1 MRTGKVSAVWRNERL
16 GLMMIAASLTVI
28 VLTVAL
34 LFSYRQKEDEA
45 HIREQGVSLAR
56 VLSRLP
62 FVQLLPTAG
71 HQGVLSL
78 LQHGQ
83 VNSAFA
89 YLLIVDPQGTVLN
102 EVSSPGVIAPKVP
115 LAQNP
120 TSWLEERTLRLGS
133 DGRAV
138 QEFHA
143 PLFDQ
148 GQLAGYLRL
157 GYFKPGFGLAAEQVP
172 FFATLAL
179 PIFLL
184 TPLFYFLVRR
194 EIRPLQKINS
204 QIDQLVER
212 GNWNKVE
219 VGASGE
225 LRDFMD
231 RFNRFI
237 ELARTRIDALE
248 AERADLETSAKVLSY
263 QRSRIE
269 SVVQSIPDAIVIL
282 DESGAV
288 GLANG
293 RLATLLGV
301 DPNNVIGQK
310 PSEWCDNPEVVELL
324 AGCGSASS
332 PGYRSDS
339 VEFSPPAAPEK
350 RVAVSAYPLFSPRD
364 MSQLLGNLVVF
375 RDITAEMLAKRSG
388 GEFVA
393 HVAHELKSPLNVI
406 AMYSESLLGEDGRSE
421 EFRIEAANVVR
432 DEVERLS
439 MLINNILNITKLE
452 MGSISV
458 ERHRVKLRELL
469 EDTFNAVARSGRGD
483 DLKFTIDLPRE
494 MSPVAV
500 DKDLMRIAIN
510 NLLTNAIKYNRPGG
524 TVSLVAE
531 ETGSKVRISIRDNG
545 VGVAPEDQEKIFQ
558 KFFRSER
565 EEIRAKAGHGLG
577 LSLAREIV
585 QLHHGTLRVSSSAPG
600 EGSEFTIEFD
610 KETELLKRAV

>member
-1 MRTGKVSAVWRNERL
+1 
-16 GLMMIAASLTVI
+16 MMIAASLTVI

-34 LFSYRQKEDEA
+34 LFSCRQKEDEA

-62 FVQLLPTAG
+62 FSQLLPTAG

-89 YLLIVDPQGTVLN
+89 YLLIVDPQGTALN

-120 TSWLEERTLRLGS
+120 TSWLEERTLHFGS

-148 GQLAGYLRL
+148 GELAGYLRL

-204 QIDQLVER
+204 QIDQFVEK
-212 GNWNKVE
+212 GSWNNIK
-219 VGASGE
+219 VGATGE
-225 LRDFMD
+225 LRDFID
-231 RFNRFI
+231 RFSRFV
-237 ELARTRIDALE
+237 ELASSHIDALE
-248 AERADLETSAKVLSY
+248 AERADLEASAKILSY
-263 QRSRIE
+263 QRLRIE
-269 SVVQSIPDAIVIL
+269 SVLQSIPDAVVIL

-288 GLANG
+288 SLANAKLG
-293 RLATLLGV
+293 TLLGI
-301 DPNNVIGQK
+301 DPEWVIGRK
-310 PSEWCDNPEVVELL
+310 PSEWCDKSELAAFL
-324 AGCGSASS
+324 ASCGETST
-332 PGYRSDS
+332 PGYRSDL
-339 VEFSPPAAPEK
+339 VEFSPPEAPEK
-350 RVAVSAYPLFSPRD
+350 RIAVSAHPLFSPRN
-364 MSQLLGNLVVF
+364 MSQLYGKLVVF
-375 RDITAEMLAKRSG
+375 RDVTTEILARRSS

-393 HVAHELKSPLNVI
+393 HVAHEVKSPLNVI
-406 AMYSESLLGEDGRSE
+406 AMYVESLQGEDGQSE
-421 EFRIEAANVVR
+421 EFRIEAANVLR

-439 MLINNILNITKLE
+439 MLINNILSITKIE
-452 MGSISV
+452 MGSISI
-458 ERHRVKLRELL
+458 ERHRVKLRDLL
-469 EDTFNAVARSGRGD
+469 EDTFNAVSRSGRGN
-483 DLKFTIDLPRE
+483 DLNFTIDLPRE
-494 MSPVAV
+494 MSSVAV
-500 DKDLMRIAIN
+500 DKELLRIAIN

-524 TVSLVAE
+524 TVSLIADE
-531 ETGSKVRISIRDNG
+531 SGGKVRICIRDTG
-545 VGVAPEDQEKIFQ
+545 VGITSADQERIFQ

-565 EEIRAKAGHGLG
+565 EEVRAKTGHGLG

-585 QLHHGTLRVSSSAPG
+585 QLHHGTLSVNSTPG
-600 EGSEFTIEFD
+600 EGSEFTIELD
-610 KETELLKRAV
+610 KETELLKQVV

>member
-1 MRTGKVSAVWRNERL
+1 MRTGKLSAVWRNERL
-16 GLMMIAASLTVI
+16 GLMMIAASLAVI
-28 VLTVAL
+28 MLTVGL
-34 LFSYRQKEDEA
+34 LFSYQQKADEA

-56 VLSRLP
+56 VLSRMP
-62 FVQLLPTAG
+62 FAQLLPAAG
-71 HQGVLSL
+71 QQGVLSL
-78 LQHGQ
+78 LQYGQ
-83 VNSAFA
+83 ADPAFA
-89 YLLIVDPQGTVLN
+89 YLLIVDPHGTALN
-102 EVSSPGVIAPKVP
+102 EVSSPGVIAPGVP
-115 LAQNP
+115 LSANP
-120 TSWLEERTLRLGS
+120 TSWLGERTLRLSS

-157 GYFKPGFGLAAEQVP
+157 AYFKPGFGLDADQVP

-194 EIRPLQKINS
+194 EIRPLQTVNS
-204 QIDQLVER
+204 QIDQLLEK
-212 GNWNKVE
+212 GNWHRVE
-219 VGASGE
+219 VGATGE

-231 RFNRFI
+231 RFNHFI
-237 ELARTRIDALE
+237 ELARNRIDALE
-248 AERADLETSAKVLSY
+248 ADRADLETSAKVLSY

-269 SVVQSIPDAIVIL
+269 SVVQSIPDAIMIL

-288 GLANG
+288 GLANA

-301 DPNNVIGQK
+301 DPNRVIGQK
-310 PSEWCDNPEVVELL
+310 PNEWCDNPEVVAFL
-324 AGCGSASS
+324 AGCGSAST

-339 VEFSPPAAPEK
+339 VEFSPAEAPEK
-350 RVAVSAYPLFSPRD
+350 RIAVSAYPLFSPRD
-364 MSQLLGNLVVF
+364 MSQILGNLVVF
-375 RDITAEMLAKRSG
+375 RDITAEMLARRSS

-406 AMYSESLLGEDGRSE
+406 AMYSESLQGEDGQSE
-421 EFRIEAANVVR
+421 AFRIEAANVVH

-439 MLINNILNITKLE
+439 MLINNILSITKIE
-452 MGSISV
+452 MGSISI
-458 ERHRVKLRELL
+458 ERHRVKLRDLL
-469 EDTFNAVARSGRGD
+469 EDTFNAVSRGGRGD
-483 DLKFTIDLPRE
+483 DLKFIIDLPRE

-524 TVSLVAE
+524 TVSLVAQ
-531 ETGSKVRISIRDNG
+531 ETGGKVRICIRDTG
-545 VGVAPEDQEKIFQ
+545 VGIAAEDQERIFQ
-558 KFFRSER
+558 KFFRSEQ
-565 EEIRAKAGHGLG
+565 EEVRAKAGHGLG
-577 LSLAREIV
+577 LSLVREIV
-585 QLHHGTLRVSSSAPG
+585 QLHHGALSVSSTPG

-610 KETELLKRAV
+610 KETELLKQAV